1 MHSVLVLTIITS
13 QPCTS
18 LKKRSFNRFKIM
30 KRAMPL
36 DDQMNISS
44 DESLSSEPDIAEL
57 AGKLVQDI
65 PIDQPTDIVMT
76 TDLDGFPL

>member
-1 MHSVLVLTIITS
+1 
-13 QPCTS
+13 
-18 LKKRSFNRFKIM
+18 
-30 KRAMPL
+30 MPL

-44 DESLSSEPDIAEL
+44 DESVSSEPDIAEL

>member
-1 MHSVLVLTIITS
+1 
-13 QPCTS
+13 
-18 LKKRSFNRFKIM
+18 M

-57 AGKLVQDI
+57 AGKFVEDI
-65 PIDQPTDIVMT
+65 PTGQPTDIVMT
-76 TDLDGFPL
+76 TGNCFPYPLYQSLI